1 MRKSCWYFF
10 YAYRGIKRSCKSL
23 VNLLRNIS
31 NRKLL
36 SSTMRPF
43 GLSWKLRPRF
53 TFSGFFFFS
62 CAWTVKS
69 HDFTVQ
75 GTKNT
80 VYALF
85 TGPTILFTHLKIIL
99 LQCFQFSVSATI
111 SSIQTNPI
119 LPKVIPYII
128 WISSY
133 IYSILLC
140 QCYALY

>member
-53 TFSGFFFFS
+53 TFSDFFFFS
-62 CAWTVKS
+62 LRVNSKITWFYCAGDKKHCVCTVHGS
-69 HDFTVQ
+69 HNTIHTFKNYFVTV
-75 GTKNT
+75 
-80 VYALF
+80 
-85 TGPTILFTHLKIIL
+85 
-99 LQCFQFSVSATI
+99 FSVFSFSNNKFNPNEPNIAKSYTI
-111 SSIQTNPI
+111 YN
-119 LPKVIPYII
+119 LN
-128 WISSY
+128 
-133 IYSILLC
+133 
-140 QCYALY
+140 